1 MSSHLATALRA
12 SLAGAGLLV
21 ALTTAGAAQTT
32 PASTAPTATTPA
44 DVAGSWT
51 GEYFIQQ
58 GQGPMAMTFT
68 KADSG
73 WGGTVEVTTPE
84 RTLKGPIG
92 SVAIDGAAVTV
103 KAFLDGADVTFT
115 AKLEGGELVG
125 KLVATQGGNTV
136 AEGDWSA
143 HRTP

>member
-1 MSSHLATALRA
+1 MSSSLATALRA
-12 SLAGAGLLV
+12 TLAGAALLA
-21 ALTTAGAAQTT
+21 ALTTPGTAQTAAAAPAAAAPAPADIAGA
-32 PASTAPTATTPA
+32 
-44 DVAGSWT
+44 WT
-51 GEYFIQQ
+51 GEFFIPQ
-58 GQGPMAMTFT
+58 GQGPMVMTFT

-84 RTLKGPIG
+84 RTMKGPM
-92 SVAIDGAAVTV
+92 SAVSIDGTDVTV
-103 KAFLDGADVTFT
+103 TTFLDGADVTFT

-143 HRTP
+143 HRKP